1 MPSVYKGFSTL
12 NRNKK
17 FRVTNFDLVKQDL
30 YNHFQIKKGEKLMQ
44 PNFGSNVWTYLFEP
58 LTEQVKAAITED
70 VKNVVRYDPRTRVN
84 NVIVTQFEH
93 GIQLEVELFYVPE
106 NLTDLISFTFDSR
119 SMTLTRGE

>member
-1 MPSVYKGFSTL
+1 MPSIYKGFSTL

-93 GIQLEVELFYVPE
+93 GIQLEVELFYVPQ